1 MDNEP
6 EATAGPPAAGRGSF
20 GLGLL
25 VGALLGATVALL
37 FAPAPGRDT
46 RRRLRRRLEDVRDR
60 VGEGVDEIDQ
70 RVRREIR

>member
-1 MDNEP
+1 
-6 EATAGPPAAGRGSF
+6 AGAGRGGF

-37 FAPAPGRDT
+37 FAPAPGHDT

-70 RVRREIR
+70 RVRREIRRRR